1 MRTLTLRAI
10 FTNYH
15 RRILATYALT
25 LLENLFELLYPSVT
39 GLAVNG
45 LVRHDLSGLTLLLG
59 VWLVHTATS
68 AVCVQALTPPENV
81 VTK

>member
-1 MRTLTLRAI
+1 MQTLTLRAI
-10 FTNYH
+10 FAKNY

-45 LVRHDLSGLTLLLG
+45 LLRHKFLGLGLLLG
-59 VWLVHTATS
+59 VWFAHAATGVFRQS
-68 AVCVQALTPPENV
+68 
-81 VTK
+81 